1 MNPAN
6 PSQTPPISPLQFIAS
21 FRQTNLPL
29 TILAA
34 ITSGTLILSILGLIF
49 DPRATAIIN
58 TPAWSKLFKF
68 SVSILFMTPALIWAI
83 TITNGKTRRT
93 ANVAASVIGTMLS
106 LEMILLLIQATRAR
120 PMHFNYTTPL
130 DAALWITM
138 TIGIFTMFAAF
149 VVLLIAVWRGVRQQ
163 PTIAWAI
170 RIGMVI
176 TAVGL
181 MTPNLSASPSTAQIN
196 ALQAKQPNVLL
207 GAHTIGSSSA
217 NPDAGLGLPLIG
229 WSTTHGD
236 IRIGHFI
243 GLHALQLIPLF
254 GVWLSRRRNLTE
266 NRQLA
271 LLWTGGLGYFAFMLL
286 TTWQALRG
294 QSIVAPD
301 ALTFGVGIALA
312 SLVLLSSLIT
322 ILPVMTTRKAN
333 I

>member
-1 MNPAN
+1 MNPAT
-6 PSQTPPISPLQFIAS
+6 PSAPSSSALQFVSS

-34 ITSGTLILSILGLIF
+34 ITSATLLISILGLIF

-68 SVSILFMTPALIWAI
+68 SVSVLVMTPALIWAI
-83 TITNGKTRRT
+83 KITEGKTRRI
-93 ANVAASVIGTMLS
+93 ANIAASVIGTMLS

-130 DAALWITM
+130 DSALWITM
-138 TIGIFTMFAAF
+138 TVGIFTMFAAF

-163 PTIAWAI
+163 PVIAWAI
-170 RIGMVI
+170 KIGMII

-181 MTPNLSASPSTAQIN
+181 ITPNLSAGPNDAQLK
-196 ALQAKQPNVLL
+196 ALEAKQPNILI

-217 NPDAGLGLPLIG
+217 IPDAEPGLPLIG
-229 WSTTHGD
+229 WNTQHGD

-254 GVWLSRRRNLTE
+254 GIWLSRRKLSQ

-271 LLWTGGLGYFAFMLL
+271 LLWTAGFGYFGLMLL

-301 ALTFGVGIALA
+301 ALTINVAIVLA
-312 SLVLLSSLIT
+312 IVVLLSVLATVVPTLKTQKI
-322 ILPVMTTRKAN
+322 PA
-333 I
+333 

>member
-1 MNPAN
+1 MNPASSSA
-6 PSQTPPISPLQFIAS
+6 PSSSAIQFVSS

-34 ITSGTLILSILGLIF
+34 ISGSTLIISILGLIF

-68 SVSILFMTPALIWAI
+68 SVSVLLMTPALIWAI
-83 TITNGKTRRT
+83 KMTEGKTRRS
-93 ANVAASVIGTMLS
+93 ANIAASVIGTMLS

-120 PMHFNYTTPL
+120 PMHFNYTTPF

-149 VVLLIAVWRGVRQQ
+149 IVLLIAVWRGVRQQ
-163 PTIAWAI
+163 PVIAWAI

-176 TAVGL
+176 TVVGL
-181 MTPNLSASPSTAQIN
+181 MTPNLSASPSPAQID
-196 ALQAKQPNVLL
+196 ALKAKQPNILL

-217 NPDAGLGLPLIG
+217 IPDAEPGLPLIG
-229 WSTTHGD
+229 WNTQHGD

-243 GLHALQLIPLF
+243 GLHALQLIPLL
-254 GVWLSRRRNLTE
+254 GVWLSRRRNLTQ

-271 LLWTGGLGYFAFMLL
+271 LLWTAGFGYFGLMLL

-301 ALTFGVGIALA
+301 VLTINIAIALA
-312 SLVLLSSLIT
+312 GVVLLSVLAT
-322 ILPVMTTRKAN
+322 IVPTLRTQKIPA
-333 I
+333 

>member
-1 MNPAN
+1 MNPSH
-6 PSQTPPISPLQFIAS
+6 PSTQSTTAFQFIAS

-34 ITSGTLILSILGLIF
+34 ITGSTLIISILGLIF

-68 SVSILFMTPALIWAI
+68 SVSILLMTPALIWAI
-83 TITNGKTRRT
+83 KITEGKTRRI
-93 ANVAASVIGTMLS
+93 ANIAASVIGTMLS

-120 PMHFNYTTPL
+120 PMHFNYTTPF

-149 VVLLIAVWRGVRQQ
+149 IVLLIAVWRGIRQD
-163 PTIAWAI
+163 PVIAWAI
-170 RIGMVI
+170 RIGLVI

-181 MTPNLSASPSTAQIN
+181 ITPTISTGPNAVQLK
-196 ALQAKQPNVLL
+196 ALQANQPNILI
-207 GAHTIGSSSA
+207 GAHTIGSPSA
-217 NPDAGLGLPLIG
+217 IPDAEPGLPLIG
-229 WSTTHGD
+229 WNTQHGD

-254 GVWLSRRRNLTE
+254 GIWLSKRRRLSQ

-271 LLWTGGLGYFAFMLL
+271 LLWTVGFGYFGLMLL

-301 ALTFGVGIALA
+301 TLTIGVAIALA
-312 SLVLLSSLIT
+312 SVVVLLSSLIA
-322 ILPVMTTRKAN
+322 IVPVMTQKASV
-333 I
+333 

>member
-1 MNPAN
+1 MNPATS
-6 PSQTPPISPLQFIAS
+6 SQTAPSPRQSLALL
-21 FRQTNLPL
+21 RQTNLPL

-34 ITSGTLILSILGLIF
+34 ITSATLLISILGLIF
-49 DPRATAIIN
+49 DPRSTAIIN

-68 SVSILFMTPALIWAI
+68 SVSILVMTPALIWAI
-83 TITNGKTRRT
+83 NITQGKTRRT
-93 ANVAASVIGTMLS
+93 ANIAASVIGTILS

-130 DAALWITM
+130 DSALWITM
-138 TIGIFTMFAAF
+138 TIGIFTMFSAF
-149 VVLLIAVWRGVRQQ
+149 VVLLIAVWRGVRQD
-163 PTIAWAI
+163 PVIVWAV

-181 MTPNLSASPSTAQIN
+181 MTPNLSASPSTAQLK
-196 ALQAKQPNVLL
+196 ALQAQQPNVLI

-217 NPDAGLGLPLIG
+217 IPDAEPGLPLLG
-229 WSTTHGD
+229 WNTQHGD

-254 GVWLSRRRNLTE
+254 GVWLSRRRNLSQ

-271 LLWTGGLGYFAFMLL
+271 LLWTAGLGYFGLMLL

-301 ALTFGVGIALA
+301 ALTISVAIALA
-312 SLVLLSSLIT
+312 SLVLLSSLIITVSALT
-322 ILPVMTTRKAN
+322 IRKVPT
-333 I
+333 

>member
-1 MNPAN
+1 MNPATSSA
-6 PSQTPPISPLQFIAS
+6 PSSSVLQFIAS

-34 ITSGTLILSILGLIF
+34 ITSGTLIISILGLIF

-68 SVSILFMTPALIWAI
+68 SVSVLIMTPALIWAI
-83 TITNGKTRRT
+83 NITQGKTRRT
-93 ANVAASVIGTMLS
+93 ANIAASVIGTTLS

-130 DAALWITM
+130 DSALWIIM
-138 TIGIFTMFAAF
+138 TVGIFTMFSAF

-163 PTIAWAI
+163 PVIAWAI
-170 RIGMVI
+170 KIGMVI

-181 MTPNLSASPSTAQIN
+181 LTPNLSTAPSSAQIN
-196 ALQAKQPNVLL
+196 ALKANQPNILL

-217 NPDAGLGLPLIG
+217 TPDAEPGLPLIG
-229 WSTTHGD
+229 WNTKHGD

-243 GLHALQLIPLF
+243 GLHALQLIPLL
-254 GVWLSRRRNLTE
+254 GVWLSKRRRLNQ

-271 LLWTGGLGYFAFMLL
+271 LLWTAGLGYFGLMLL

-294 QSIVAPD
+294 QSIVSPD
-301 ALTFGVGIALA
+301 TLTISVAIGLAGV
-312 SLVLLSSLIT
+312 VLLSSLIS
-322 ILPVMTTRKAN
+322 IVPVMSARKVN

>member
-1 MNPAN
+1 MNPSHSSTQSTSA
-6 PSQTPPISPLQFIAS
+6 LQFIAS

-34 ITSGTLILSILGLIF
+34 ITSSTLIISILGLIF
-49 DPRATAIIN
+49 DPRVTAIIN

-68 SVSILFMTPALIWAI
+68 SVSVLVMTPALIWVILI
-83 TITNGKTRRT
+83 TEGKTRRI
-93 ANVAASVIGTMLS
+93 ANIAASVIGTMLS

-120 PMHFNYTTPL
+120 PIHFNYTTPL
-130 DAALWITM
+130 DTALWITM
-138 TIGIFTMFAAF
+138 TIGIFTMFTAF
-149 VVLLIAVWRGVRQQ
+149 VVLVIAVWRGVKQQ
-163 PTIAWAI
+163 PVIAWAI
-170 RIGMVI
+170 KIGMVI

-181 MTPNLSASPSTAQIN
+181 MTPNLSVSPSTAQIN
-196 ALQAKQPNVLL
+196 ALKANQPNILL

-217 NPDAGLGLPLIG
+217 TPDAEPGLPLIG
-229 WSTTHGD
+229 WNTQHGD

-254 GVWLSRRRNLTE
+254 GVWLSKRRRLNQ

-271 LLWTGGLGYFAFMLL
+271 LLWTAGFGYFGLMVL

-301 ALTFGVGIALA
+301 ALTIGVAIGLA
-312 SLVLLSSLIT
+312 GVVLLSSLIA
-322 ILPVMTTRKAN
+322 IVPVMSTRKTLV
-333 I
+333 

>member
-1 MNPAN
+1 MNPIHSSVPTN
-6 PSQTPPISPLQFIAS
+6 STLQFIAS

-34 ITSGTLILSILGLIF
+34 ITSSTLIISILGLIF

-68 SVSILFMTPALIWAI
+68 SVSVLVMTPALIWAI
-83 TITNGKTRRT
+83 KITEGKTRRI
-93 ANVAASVIGTMLS
+93 ANIAASVIGTMLS

-130 DAALWITM
+130 DAALWVTM
-138 TIGIFTMFAAF
+138 TIGIFTMFTAF

-163 PTIAWAI
+163 PVIAWAVK
-170 RIGMVI
+170 IGMVI

-181 MTPNLSASPSTAQIN
+181 MTPNLSTGPNGAQLK
-196 ALQAKQPNVLL
+196 ALEAKQPNILL

-217 NPDAGLGLPLIG
+217 IPDAEPGLPLIG
-229 WSTTHGD
+229 WNTKHGD

-254 GVWLSRRRNLTE
+254 GIWLSKRKLSQ

-271 LLWTGGLGYFAFMLL
+271 LLWTAGFGYFGLMLL

-301 ALTFGVGIALA
+301 MLTITVAIALA
-312 SLVLLSSLIT
+312 SVILLSSLIA
-322 ILPVMTTRKAN
+322 IVPVMNTRKASV
-333 I
+333 

>member
-1 MNPAN
+1 MNPSHSSTQSTSA
-6 PSQTPPISPLQFIAS
+6 LQFIAS

-34 ITSGTLILSILGLIF
+34 ITSSTLIISILGLIF

-68 SVSILFMTPALIWAI
+68 SVSVLVMTPALIWVILI
-83 TITNGKTRRT
+83 TEGKTRRI
-93 ANVAASVIGTMLS
+93 ANIAASVIGTMLS

-120 PMHFNYTTPL
+120 PIHFNYTTPL
-130 DAALWITM
+130 DTALWITM
-138 TIGIFTMFAAF
+138 TIGIFTMFTAF
-149 VVLLIAVWRGVRQQ
+149 VVLVIAVWRGVKQQ
-163 PTIAWAI
+163 PVIAWAVK
-170 RIGMVI
+170 IGMVI

-181 MTPNLSASPSTAQIN
+181 MTPNLSVSPSTAQIN
-196 ALQAKQPNVLL
+196 ALKANQPNILL

-217 NPDAGLGLPLIG
+217 TPDAEPGLPLIG
-229 WSTTHGD
+229 WNTQHGD

-254 GVWLSRRRNLTE
+254 GVWLSKRRRLNQ

-271 LLWTGGLGYFAFMLL
+271 LLWTAGFGYFGLMIL

-301 ALTFGVGIALA
+301 ALTIGVAIGLA
-312 SLVLLSSLIT
+312 GVVLLSSLIA
-322 ILPVMTTRKAN
+322 IVPVMSTRKTLV
-333 I
+333 

>member
-1 MNPAN
+1 MNPATSSQPA
-6 PSQTPPISPLQFIAS
+6 PSPRQFIALL
-21 FRQTNLPL
+21 RQTNLPL

-34 ITSGTLILSILGLIF
+34 ITSATLLISILGLIF

-68 SVSILFMTPALIWAI
+68 SISILVMTPALIWAI
-83 TITNGKTRRT
+83 NITSGKTRRT
-93 ANVAASVIGTMLS
+93 ANIAASVIGTMLS

-130 DAALWITM
+130 DSALWITM
-138 TIGIFTMFAAF
+138 TVGIFTMFAAF

-163 PTIAWAI
+163 PVIAWAV

-181 MTPNLSASPSTAQIN
+181 MTPNLSAGPNASQLKAAQAN
-196 ALQAKQPNVLL
+196 QPNILL

-217 NPDAGLGLPLIG
+217 TPDAEPGLPLIG
-229 WSTTHGD
+229 WNTQHGD

-254 GVWLSRRRNLTE
+254 GIWLSRRKLSQ

-271 LLWTGGLGYFAFMLL
+271 LLWTAGFGYFGLMLL

-301 ALTFGVGIALA
+301 LLTINVAIALA
-312 SLVLLSSLIT
+312 SVVLLSVLAT
-322 ILPVMTTRKAN
+322 IVPTLKTRKVPS
-333 I
+333 

>member
-1 MNPAN
+1 MNPATS
-6 PSQTPPISPLQFIAS
+6 SQTAPSPRQFIALL
-21 FRQTNLPL
+21 RQTNLPL

-34 ITSGTLILSILGLIF
+34 ITSATLLISILGLIF

-68 SVSILFMTPALIWAI
+68 SISILVMTPALIWAI
-83 TITNGKTRRT
+83 NITSGKTRHT
-93 ANVAASVIGTMLS
+93 ANIAASVIGTMLS
-106 LEMILLLIQATRAR
+106 LEMILLLIQASRAR

-130 DAALWITM
+130 DSALWITM
-138 TIGIFTMFAAF
+138 TVGIFTMFAAF

-163 PTIAWAI
+163 PVIAWAV

-181 MTPNLSASPSTAQIN
+181 MTPNLSAGPNASQLKAAQAN
-196 ALQAKQPNVLL
+196 QPNILL

-217 NPDAGLGLPLIG
+217 TPDAEPGLPLIG
-229 WSTTHGD
+229 WNTQHGD

-254 GVWLSRRRNLTE
+254 GIWLSRRKLSQ

-271 LLWTGGLGYFAFMLL
+271 LLWTAGFGYFGLMLL

-301 ALTFGVGIALA
+301 TLTITVAIALA
-312 SLVLLSSLIT
+312 SLMVISSLIVVVPT
-322 ILPVMTTRKAN
+322 MMTRKTLS
-333 I
+333 

>member
-1 MNPAN
+1 MNPA
-6 PSQTPPISPLQFIAS
+6 PSSQITISPRQSLTLL
-21 FRQTNLPL
+21 RQTNLPL

-34 ITSGTLILSILGLIF
+34 ITSATLILSILGLIF

-68 SVSILFMTPALIWAI
+68 SISILVMTPALIWAI
-83 TITNGKTRRT
+83 NITQGKTRRT
-93 ANVAASVIGTMLS
+93 ANTAASVIGTMLS

-130 DAALWITM
+130 DSALWITM

-149 VVLLIAVWRGVRQQ
+149 VVLMIAVWRGVRQQ
-163 PTIAWAI
+163 PVVAWAV

-181 MTPNLSASPSTAQIN
+181 MTPNLSAGPNASQLKAAQAN
-196 ALQAKQPNVLL
+196 QPNILL

-217 NPDAGLGLPLIG
+217 TPDAEPGLPLIG
-229 WSTTHGD
+229 WNTQHGD

-254 GVWLSRRRNLTE
+254 GVWLSRRRSLNQ

-271 LLWTGGLGYFAFMLL
+271 LLWTGGLGYFGLMLL

-301 ALTFGVGIALA
+301 TLTITVSIALA
-312 SLVLLSSLIT
+312 SLMVISSLIVVVPT
-322 ILPVMTTRKAN
+322 MMTRKTLS
-333 I
+333 

>member
-1 MNPAN
+1 MNPAPLSV
-6 PSQTPPISPLQFIAS
+6 PSSSALQFVSS

-34 ITSGTLILSILGLIF
+34 ITSATLLISILGLIF

-68 SVSILFMTPALIWAI
+68 SVSTLLMTPALIWAI
-83 TITNGKTRRT
+83 KITEGKTRRT
-93 ANVAASVIGTMLS
+93 ANIAASVIGTMLS

-120 PMHFNYTTPL
+120 PMHFNYTTAL
-130 DAALWITM
+130 DSVLWIIM
-138 TIGIFTMFAAF
+138 TVGIFTMFAAF

-163 PTIAWAI
+163 PVIAWAI

-181 MTPNLSASPSTAQIN
+181 MTPNLSTSPNTAQIN
-196 ALQAKQPNVLL
+196 ALKAKQPNILL

-217 NPDAGLGLPLIG
+217 TPDAEPGLPLIG
-229 WSTTHGD
+229 WNTKHGD

-254 GVWLSRRRNLTE
+254 GVWLSKRKRLNQ

-271 LLWTGGLGYFAFMLL
+271 LLWTAGLGYFGLMLL

-301 ALTFGVGIALA
+301 ALTIGVAIALA
-312 SLVLLSSLIT
+312 SVVLLSSLTT
-322 ILPVMTTRKAN
+322 IIPAMTIRKA
-333 I
+333 IV

>member
-1 MNPAN
+1 MNPTNSSNTSTSA
-6 PSQTPPISPLQFIAS
+6 LQFLTS

-34 ITSGTLILSILGLIF
+34 ITSSTLIISILGLIF

-68 SVSILFMTPALIWAI
+68 SVSVLVMTPALIWAI
-83 TITNGKTRRT
+83 KITEGKTRRI
-93 ANVAASVIGTMLS
+93 ANIAASVIGTMLS
-106 LEMILLLIQATRAR
+106 LEMILLLIQAIRAR

-130 DAALWITM
+130 DSALWITM

-163 PTIAWAI
+163 PVIAWAVK
-170 RIGMVI
+170 IGMVI
-176 TAVGL
+176 TAIGL
-181 MTPNLSASPSTAQIN
+181 ITPNLSAGPNEAQLK
-196 ALQAKQPNVLL
+196 AAQANQPNILF

-217 NPDAGLGLPLIG
+217 IPDAEPGLPLIG
-229 WSTTHGD
+229 WNTKHGD

-254 GVWLSRRRNLTE
+254 GVWLSKRRLLNQ

-271 LLWTGGLGYFAFMLL
+271 LLGTVGFGYFGVMLL

-294 QSIVAPD
+294 QSIVSPD
-301 ALTFGVGIALA
+301 ALTISVAIALT
-312 SLVLLSSLIT
+312 SVVLLSSLIT
-322 ILPVMTTRKAN
+322 IVPTITNRKVS

>member
-1 MNPAN
+1 MNPATS
-6 PSQTPPISPLQFIAS
+6 SQTAPSPRQSIALL
-21 FRQTNLPL
+21 RQTNLPL

-34 ITSGTLILSILGLIF
+34 ITSATLLISILGLIF
-49 DPRATAIIN
+49 DPRSTAIIN

-68 SVSILFMTPALIWAI
+68 SVSILLMTPALIWAI
-83 TITNGKTRRT
+83 NITNGKTRQS
-93 ANVAASVIGTMLS
+93 ANIAASVIGTMLS

-120 PMHFNYTTPL
+120 PMHFNYTTPF
-130 DAALWITM
+130 DSALWITM
-138 TIGIFTMFAAF
+138 TCGIFTMFSAF

-163 PTIAWAI
+163 PVIAWAV
-170 RIGMVI
+170 RIGMVV

-181 MTPNLSASPSTAQIN
+181 MTPNLSAGPNAVQLKAAQAN
-196 ALQAKQPNVLL
+196 QANILL

-217 NPDAGLGLPLIG
+217 TPDAEPGLPLLG
-229 WSTTHGD
+229 WNTQHGD

-243 GLHALQLIPLF
+243 GLHALQLMPLF
-254 GVWLSRRRNLTE
+254 GIWLSRRKLSQ

-271 LLWTGGLGYFAFMLL
+271 LLWTAGLGYFGLMLL

-301 ALTFGVGIALA
+301 ALTISVAIALA

-322 ILPVMTTRKAN
+322 IVPVMTTRKASV
-333 I
+333 

>member
-1 MNPAN
+1 MNPATSST
-6 PSQTPPISPLQFIAS
+6 PSSSAFQFIAS

-29 TILAA
+29 TILAV
-34 ITSGTLILSILGLIF
+34 ITSSTLIISILGLIF
-49 DPRATAIIN
+49 DPRSTAIIN
-58 TPAWSKLFKF
+58 TPVWSKLFKF
-68 SVSILFMTPALIWAI
+68 SVSVLIMTPALIWAI
-83 TITNGKTRRT
+83 NITSGKTRRT
-93 ANVAASVIGTMLS
+93 ANIAASVIGTILS

-130 DAALWITM
+130 DSALWIIM
-138 TIGIFTMFAAF
+138 TIGIFTMFSAF

-163 PTIAWAI
+163 PVIAWAV

-181 MTPNLSASPSTAQIN
+181 MTPNLSASPSSAQID
-196 ALQAKQPNVLL
+196 ALKAKQPNILL

-217 NPDAGLGLPLIG
+217 TPDAEPGLPLIG
-229 WSTTHGD
+229 WNTQHGD

-254 GVWLSRRRNLTE
+254 GIWLSRRKLSQ

-271 LLWTGGLGYFAFMLL
+271 LLWTAGFGYFGLMLL

-301 ALTFGVGIALA
+301 VLTINVAIALA
-312 SLVLLSSLIT
+312 SVVLLS
-322 ILPVMTTRKAN
+322 ILATVVPTLRTQKIPA
-333 I
+333 

>member
-1 MNPAN
+1 MNTSHSSAPTTSA
-6 PSQTPPISPLQFIAS
+6 LQFIAS

-34 ITSGTLILSILGLIF
+34 ITSSTLIISILGLIF

-68 SVSILFMTPALIWAI
+68 SVSVLVMTPALIWAI
-83 TITNGKTRRT
+83 KITEGKTRRI
-93 ANVAASVIGTMLS
+93 ANIAASVIGTMLS

-130 DAALWITM
+130 DSALWITM
-138 TIGIFTMFAAF
+138 TIGIFTMFTAF

-163 PTIAWAI
+163 PVIAWAVK
-170 RIGMVI
+170 IGMVI

-181 MTPNLSASPSTAQIN
+181 ITPNLSAGPNDAQLK
-196 ALQAKQPNVLL
+196 ALEAKQPNILI

-217 NPDAGLGLPLIG
+217 IPDAEPGLPLIG
-229 WSTTHGD
+229 WNTQHGD

-254 GVWLSRRRNLTE
+254 GIWLSKRRRLNQ
-266 NRQLA
+266 NRQMA
-271 LLWTGGLGYFAFMLL
+271 LLLTAGFGYFSLMLL

-301 ALTFGVGIALA
+301 VLTISVAIGLAGV
-312 SLVLLSSLIT
+312 VLLSSLIA
-322 ILPVMTTRKAN
+322 IVPVMSARKAN